1 LSSFS
6 FFFSLFHSFPSVS
19 LFLFYHF
26 SGSLSLSSPLWSSPV
41 FLSVVSPLCS
51 SSMFSF
57 SPLVFIKGE
66 GREPLYSVQS
76 RRMGRVVGRLSA
88 GLVPSI
94 FFSNHG
100 RPLVWVVSG
109 FFRFLGERG
118 REAM

>member
-41 FLSVVSPLCS
+41 FLSVVPPLCS

-76 RRMGRVVGRLSA
+76 RRMGRVVGRPST